1 MPTLTVEDDELV
13 VGLSGLE
20 RLAAFHFSAVRF
32 PVASITD
39 VVVESDVWKA
49 LRGIRAPGTGI
60 PGVIAYGTRR
70 YSGGRDLVFVTGGHR
85 SGLRIDFGDG
95 SPYAR
100 LVISSGD
107 SQEQAEIVRRAQRG
121 H

>member
-1 MPTLTVEDDELV
+1 VPTLTVEDDELV
-13 VGLSGLE
+13 VGLTGLE

-32 PVASITD
+32 PLATISEVA
-39 VVVESDVWKA
+39 VEPDVWKA

-70 YSGGRDLVFVTGGHR
+70 CSGGRDLVFVTGGHR
-85 SGLRIDFGDG
+85 PGLRVDFGEG
-95 SPYAR
+95 APYAR
-100 LVISSGD
+100 LVISSAD
-107 SQEQAEIVRRAQRG
+107 PQEQAELVRRAQRG